1 MNSCSPVANDL
12 FLATNFNDKL
22 LPFTTVSQ
30 LNRNNLPLQHQSC
43 FDKFIQP
50 SFNTFNIPTLLRKQ
64 YQNTEN
70 LFSYIYI
77 SNNKQ
82 YFACKPHCKVHEKF
96 LCYLVYSN
104 HTLSQPTFFLH
115 KFDETFIKYVYSQKK
130 FVCYI
135 NQLNHPAD
143 VHIF

>member
-1 MNSCSPVANDL
+1 MNSFSPVANDL

-82 YFACKPHCKVHEKF
+82 YFACKPHCKV
-96 LCYLVYSN
+96 LV
-104 HTLSQPTFFLH
+104 TLFTVTILYRNLLFLH